1 MTPKNRFFTN
11 IDFSSK
17 TNQNDSYWRYD
28 ITYNWIGKQ
37 RLPLH
42 SMYPS
47 LVKSNGFSPSYNLI
61 NTQVTRVF
69 SSKFE
74 VYIGGENIGDYTQN
88 NPILDSKNPFGLN
101 FDSSQIYA
109 PIHGSLI
116 YIGLRL
122 KL

>member
-1 MTPKNRFFTN
+1 M
-11 IDFSSK
+11 
-17 TNQNDSYWRYD
+17 
-28 ITYNWIGKQ
+28 
-37 RLPLH
+37 PLH

-47 LVKSNGFSPSYNLI
+47 LITSNGLSPSYNLI
-61 NTQVTRVF
+61 NTQLTRVF

-74 VYIGGENIGDYTQN
+74 VYIGGENIGNYNQI
-88 NPILDSKNPFGLN
+88 NPILDSTNPFGLN

-109 PIHGSLI
+109 PIMGPML